1 MAEPYLYVTAGLL
14 IGIMVGLTGVGGG
27 SLMTPLL
34 ILLFGQAPGVAV
46 GTDLWFA
53 AVTKIAATASF
64 GFSRRVDW
72 RIVGRLAM
80 GSTPGAA
87 GAIYWVAT
95 AYSPPMV
102 DHLILR
108 ALGVML
114 VITAVA
120 MVLHGPLRHFGRSLS
135 ASQEHPGRW
144 QFVLTIVT
152 GVLIGVTI
160 ALTSVGAGALG
171 TVALV
176 WLYPRRLPPDRLVA
190 TDIAHALPVTIIA
203 GIGHAALG
211 HVNLPVLAYLLIGSI
226 PGILLASR
234 IVIRLPQVITRSLIA
249 VMLLL
254 AAGRILLSGVG
265 K

>member
-1 MAEPYLYVTAGLL
+1 MVEPYLYVTAGLL
-14 IGIMVGLTGVGGG
+14 IGLMVGLTGVGGG

-72 RIVGRLAM
+72 RIVGWLAL

-87 GAIYWVAT
+87 GTIYWVAT
-95 AYSPPMV
+95 AYSPSVV

-108 ALGVML
+108 ALGAML

-120 MVLHGPLRHFGRSLS
+120 MVLHGPLRHFTRSHA
-135 ASQEHPGRW
+135 ASLERPRLW
-144 QFVLTIVT
+144 ALLTIAT
-152 GVLIGVTI
+152 GVVIGSTI

-176 WLYPRRLPPDRLVA
+176 WLYPRRLPGDRLVA
-190 TDIAHALPVTIIA
+190 TDIAHALPVTVIA

-226 PGILLASR
+226 PGILIASR
-234 IVIRLPQVITRSLIA
+234 IVIQLPQVITRTLIA

-254 AAGRILLSGVG
+254 AAGRILLAGFGV
-265 K
+265 